1 MKERLRSDVKERLW
15 SDVKKRL
22 WSEVKERLCSVP
34 IAYVLRKWCVLYAVC
49 YMPYAVPIQFLFTP
63 LLYSPASPPASS
75 PAFSPS
81 YHTGNA
87 LSLFGRY
94 SIFPMGSA
102 TITGID
108 EKLCEVRGARTRL
121 TNVQVKDES

>member
-1 MKERLRSDVKERLW
+1 MERCEEETMERSEGETMLCADCLR
-15 SDVKKRL
+15 VKK
-22 WSEVKERLCSVP
+22 VV
-34 IAYVLRKWCVLYAVC
+34 CVVCCMLYAVC
-49 YMPYAVPIQFLFTP
+49 CTQPTLIYTS
-63 LLYSPASPPASS
+63 LYSPASPPASS

-81 YHTGNA
+81 YHKGNA

-94 SIFPMGSA
+94 SIFPMGTA